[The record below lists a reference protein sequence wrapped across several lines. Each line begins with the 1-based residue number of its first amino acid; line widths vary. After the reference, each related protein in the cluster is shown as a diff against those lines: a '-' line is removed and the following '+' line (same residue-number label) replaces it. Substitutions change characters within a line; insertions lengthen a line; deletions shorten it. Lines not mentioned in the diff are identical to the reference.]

1 MPILKIKNMELT
13 LVQSELNVIFNLPI
27 YSTNSS
33 SNANSNTKIKTGSE
47 SCWIIYLLYY
57 LKFHCWSKLAKIIDM
72 LDNFESQV
80 SN

>member
-47 SCWIIYLLYY
+47 SC
-57 LKFHCWSKLAKIIDM
+57 
-72 LDNFESQV
+72 
-80 SN
+80 